1 MIIHCKKNLL
11 FAVYILFNILL
22 ATVLLAFEYG
32 YLMVAPFVFGG
43 HMRDLAS
50 VLYQLFNM
58 KRVLKKCQD
67 VNGDGHQT
75 PITVCCLVPVYTE
88 DPSMLKQ
95 NLASLTTQNVSVNTT
110 VVVVLLFDG
119 VGEHNLALFDST
131 VDLVGDLHF
140 MHGEQRW
147 YKNWRSGE
155 DTKLTYNI
163 GSYNG
168 THVILAYKKDN
179 AGKKDSLIIGEKFI
193 TGGIPEITTINV
205 PRVDFIYHTDGDTIS
220 DQNCL
225 KEMLKSMMDD
235 PNLDGVSGLLRAHG
249 RDGASCT
256 ERGFVMMQDFQY
268 FFSLIVRRM
277 TESLLNST
285 TCLPGCSNMIR
296 IGPRTLQAINKY
308 GNLPT
313 KEGSLIQAVTRMQGT
328 DRRYTTLLL
337 RQGCSLQMNW
347 RAFVRTEPPLN
358 AASFVNQRRR
368 WSSNSFF
375 NSIIL
380 LYSSNIPLYIRASTL
395 FDISRVFTTLFRF
408 ISYACFW
415 IFISD
420 FSVTSLALLSVAIIL
435 PYVYAFAWIAYIV
448 PEWKQ
453 MTVGFFLN
461 KICMPLLSV
470 VSVTKMFLTSTNF
483 AWGSTTAT
491 TTNDPSSHTPMSP
504 PGPVSSPSRTSQP
517 KSPRFSPPRP
527 SRHNKHLEHRQS
539 TATISP
545 PESPESPKSPKS
557 PTHAAVPI
565 PRFSPPSHGRHN
577 NHLEHRQSTATIS
590 PPESPTPA
598 AVAIFSP
605 PSHGRHS
612 RLKHNHTFTI
622 SSPPES
628 PTPAVVPMFSP
639 PSLGRPCDPCF
650 CATGFFGENLS
661 TA

>member
-11 FAVYILFNILL
+11 FAAYILFNILL
-22 ATVLLAFEYG
+22 ATVLMAFEHG
-32 YLMVAPFVFGG
+32 YLMVALFVFGG
-43 HMRDLAS
+43 HLRDLVS
-50 VLYQLFNM
+50 VLYQLLNM
-58 KRVLKKCQD
+58 KRVLKKCAD
-67 VNGDGHQT
+67 VNGDGHQA

-95 NLASLTTQNVSVNTT
+95 NLVSLTTQNIPVNTT
-110 VVVVLLFDG
+110 VLVVLLFDG
-119 VGEHNLALFDST
+119 LGEHNLALFDSV
-131 VDLVGDLHF
+131 VDLVDDFHF
-140 MHGEQRW
+140 MHGEERW
-147 YKNWRSGE
+147 YKNWKSGE

-168 THVILAYKKDN
+168 TQVILAYKQDN

-193 TGGIPEITTINV
+193 TCGIPEISSIDV
-205 PRVDFIYHTDGDTIS
+205 SRVDFIYHTDGDTIS
-220 DQNCL
+220 DENCL
-225 KEMLKSMMDD
+225 NEMLKSMVDD
-235 PNLDGVSGLLRAHG
+235 TNLDGVSGLLRAHV

-277 TESLLNST
+277 TESLLNAT

-296 IGPRTLQAINKY
+296 IGPRTDVAINKY

-313 KEGSLIQAVTRMQGT
+313 KGSSLIQAVTRMQGT

-337 RQGCSLQMNW
+337 RQGSSLQMNW

-415 IFISD
+415 IFISN
-420 FSVTSLALLSVAIIL
+420 FSITSLVLLSVAIIL
-435 PYVYAFAWIAYIV
+435 PYVYALAWIACIV

-453 MTVGFFLN
+453 MTVGFLLN
-461 KICMPLLSV
+461 KICMPFLSV

-483 AWGSTTAT
+483 AWGSTTT
-491 TTNDPSSHTPMSP
+491 TSSTDDNASRTPMSP
-504 PGPVSSPSRTSQP
+504 PGPVSSPSRTS
-517 KSPRFSPPRP
+517 K
-527 SRHNKHLEHRQS
+527 LL
-539 TATISP
+539 
-545 PESPESPKSPKS
+545 
-557 PTHAAVPI
+557 
-565 PRFSPPSHGRHN
+565 RFSPPSHKLGHG
-577 NHLEHRQSTATIS
+577 HRQSTVTIS
-590 PPESPTPA
+590 PPESPTTPA
-598 AVAIFSP
+598 AVPKFSP

-612 RLKHNHTFTI
+612 RLEHKH
-622 SSPPES
+622 SES
-628 PTPAVVPMFSP
+628 PTPAAVPRFSPPSHGRHKNLKHQHIFTISTPAAVPRFSP
-639 PSLGRPCDPCF
+639 PSLVRPSRPGF
-650 CATGFFGENLS
+650 CATGFFREDSNHNCVETFIVPGS
-661 TA
+661 RRRDSAASSCH

>member
-1 MIIHCKKNLL
+1 MILHCKKNLL
-11 FAVYILFNILL
+11 FAAYLLFNMLL
-22 ATVLLAFEYG
+22 ATALLAFEHG

-43 HMRDLAS
+43 HLRDLAS
-50 VLYQLFNM
+50 VLYQLFNV

-95 NLASLTTQNVSVNTT
+95 NLASLTTQNVSANTT
-110 VVVVLLFDG
+110 VIVVLLFDG

-140 MHGEQRW
+140 MQGEQRW

-168 THVILAYKKDN
+168 THVIVAYKKDN

-193 TGGIPEITTINV
+193 TGGIPEITTIDV
-205 PRVDFIYHTDGDTIS
+205 SRVDFIYHTDGDTIS
-220 DQNCL
+220 DENCL
-225 KEMLKSMMDD
+225 NEMLKSMMDD

-337 RQGCSLQMNW
+337 RQGSSLQMNW

-420 FSVTSLALLSVAIIL
+420 FSVTSLVLLSVAIIL
-435 PYVYAFAWIAYIV
+435 PYVYAFAWIACIV

-461 KICMPLLSV
+461 KVCMPFLSV

-483 AWGSTTAT
+483 AWGSTT
-491 TTNDPSSHTPMSP
+491 TTNADDNASHAPMSP
-504 PGPVSSPSRTSQP
+504 PGPVSSPSRTS
-517 KSPRFSPPRP
+517 KSLRFSPPRHE
-527 SRHNKHLEHRQS
+527 RHKHLTHRQS

-545 PESPESPKSPKS
+545 PESPTP
-557 PTHAAVPI
+557 AAVPS
-565 PRFSPPSHGRHN
+565 FFLPSHGRH

-598 AVAIFSP
+598 AIPRFSP
-605 PSHGRHS
+605 PSHGRHKNC
-612 RLKHNHTFTI
+612 KHENIFTI
-622 SSPPES
+622 SRPES
-628 PTPAVVPMFSP
+628 PTPAAVPRFSP
-639 PSLGRPCDPCF
+639 PSLARPSEPGL
-650 CATGFFGENLS
+650 CATKFFRENPNPEGIS
-661 TA
+661 Q

>member
-1 MIIHCKKNLL
+1 MTINCKKNLL
-11 FAVYILFNILL
+11 FAAYLLFNILL
-22 ATVLLAFEYG
+22 ATVLMAFEYG
-32 YLMVAPFVFGG
+32 YLMVALFVFGG
-43 HMRDLAS
+43 HLRDLAS
-50 VLYQLFNM
+50 VLYQLLNM
-58 KRVLKKCQD
+58 KRVLKKCAD
-67 VNGDGHQT
+67 VDGDGHQ
-75 PITVCCLVPVYTE
+75 TVCCLVPVYTE

-95 NLASLTTQNVSVNTT
+95 NLASLTTQNLSGNTT
-110 VVVVLLFDG
+110 VLVVLLFDG
-119 VGEHNLALFDST
+119 LGEHNLALFDSV
-131 VDLVGDLHF
+131 VDLVEDF
-140 MHGEQRW
+140 RFTHGEERW

-155 DTKLTYNI
+155 DTRLTYNI

-168 THVILAYKKDN
+168 TQVILAYKEDN

-193 TGGIPEITTINV
+193 TCGIPEISSIDV
-205 PRVDFIYHTDGDTIS
+205 SRVDFIYHTDGDTIS
-220 DQNCL
+220 DENCL
-225 KEMLKSMMDD
+225 NEMLKSMMDD

-249 RDGASCT
+249 RDGATCT

-296 IGPRTLQAINKY
+296 IGPRTDVAINKY

-313 KEGSLIQAVTRMQGT
+313 KRSSLIQAVTRMQGT

-337 RQGCSLQMNW
+337 RQGSRLQMNW

-358 AASFVNQRRR
+358 AVSFVNQRRR

-420 FSVTSLALLSVAIIL
+420 FSVTSLVLLSVVIVL
-435 PYVYAFAWIAYIV
+435 PYAYAFAWIACIV

-461 KICMPLLSV
+461 KICMPFLSV

-483 AWGSTTAT
+483 AWGSTTT
-491 TTNDPSSHTPMSP
+491 TSTDDNASHTPMSP
-504 PGPVSSPSRTSQP
+504 PGPVSSPSRTS
-517 KSPRFSPPRP
+517 KSLRLSPPGHEHERRKHLEDRQKSTATMSPPESPTPAAGPRFSPP
-527 SRHNKHLEHRQS
+527 SHGHERHNHLEHRQS
-539 TATISP
+539 TAQMSP
-545 PESPESPKSPKS
+545 PESPTP
-557 PTHAAVPI
+557 AAV
-565 PRFSPPSHGRHN
+565 PRFSPPSHGRHKN
-577 NHLEHRQSTATIS
+577 LKHGHTFNLSIS
-590 PPESPTPA
+590 PSESPTPA
-598 AVAIFSP
+598 DVPFFSP
-605 PSHGRHS
+605 P
-612 RLKHNHTFTI
+612 RL
-622 SSPPES
+622 
-628 PTPAVVPMFSP
+628 VR
-639 PSLGRPCDPCF
+639 PSE
-650 CATGFFGENLS
+650 CATRFFRENRNPEGIPQ
-661 TA
+661 